1 MLGNLLLVQQ
11 PSADQSIE
19 ILRSFSLCFDNAE
32 LISSLFVACRGR
44 NRDKSTRATTSQ
56 VLDER
61 TRLVINK
68 MITQGRFDEITGS
81 ISVGKEANVFRAE
94 KHTESGTEYYALKV
108 GGAFYCV
115 VFLNL
120 CGAFLIWIADLL
132 AHKSGVALCV
142 CVCFVFFT
150 SENVR
155 LLIYF

>member
-11 PSADQSIE
+11 PSADRLNE
-19 ILRSFSLCFDNAE
+19 ILRSFLSLS
-32 LISSLFVACRGR
+32 LPPLPPLSLSLFWQCIVDHLFFVTCRGR

-94 KHTESGTEYYALKV
+94 KHAESGTEYYALKV
-108 GGAFYCV
+108 GGTFYCV

-120 CGAFLIWIADLL
+120 G
-132 AHKSGVALCV
+132 G
-142 CVCFVFFT
+142 
-150 SENVR
+150 
-155 LLIYF
+155 